1 MNTSPTSEAGSNP
14 ASIRFGALIAQLQ
27 TFRSSGL
34 RAYWRVYLVLL
45 CYGGI
50 AWIQGE
56 KFLMLYLGITVVVFM
71 LHEMSVRRVE
81 RQIDSVLDTLR
92 ELQKDTKD

>member
-1 MNTSPTSEAGSNP
+1 MNTSSSSQTGAIPQSV
-14 ASIRFGALIAQLQ
+14 RFSALIARLQ

-34 RAYWRVYLVLL
+34 KAYWRVYLAAL

-56 KFLMLYLGITVVVFM
+56 KFLMLYLGIMVIVFM

-81 RQIDSVLDTLR
+81 RQIDSVLDSLR
-92 ELQKDTKD
+92 ELQKDQQD